1 MRPAVVA
8 GMKQGKMKKAAQKAV
23 ETDAEI
29 VEAAAAHK
37 DSAPVQLISYASKV
51 GDQPPLRAISAAA
64 IVGGLLGRNRRLLR
78 AGVRMLIAHEAA
90 TALKDAVKTRV
101 DRTRPRS
108 AESHGQRKLRPGKR
122 TDKETTSFPSGHS
135 AGSLAVAR
143 AVGREYP
150 DFAVPLLGAAS
161 AVGAAQVPR
170 YSHYATDV
178 AAGFVVGLV
187 AEAATDVVWRG
198 LFRNEEEHVL
208 AVEPVPLP
216 EVALAAS

>member
-1 MRPAVVA
+1 MS
-8 GMKQGKMKKAAQKAV
+8 KQPKIKRAAQKVV
-23 ETDAEI
+23 EADAEV

-37 DSAPVQLISYASKV
+37 DSPPVRLITYASKV
-51 GDQPPLRAISAAA
+51 GDQPPLRAISAATILA
-64 IVGGLLGRNRRLLR
+64 GLIARNRRLLR
-78 AGVRMLIAHEAA
+78 AGVRMLVAHEAA
-90 TALKDAVKTRV
+90 TALKDAIKTRV

-143 AVGREYP
+143 AFSREFGDYAAP
-150 DFAVPLLGAAS
+150 ALGAAA

-178 AAGFVVGLV
+178 AAGFMVGLA
-187 AEAATDVVWRG
+187 AEAATDVVWRALLPDEG
-198 LFRNEEEHVL
+198 EQELPDPL
-208 AVEPVPLP
+208 TPLP
-216 EVALAAS
+216 DAALAAS